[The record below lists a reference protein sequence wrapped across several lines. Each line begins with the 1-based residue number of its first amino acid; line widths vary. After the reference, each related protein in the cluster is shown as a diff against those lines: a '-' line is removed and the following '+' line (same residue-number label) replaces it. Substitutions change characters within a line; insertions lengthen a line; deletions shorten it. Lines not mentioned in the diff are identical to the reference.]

1 MWDSEADLEVRINRG
16 SQALSLLVK
25 ASGPVARVE
34 SSSVVSASG
43 RLQASR
49 ASSATSGDS
58 HPERLS
64 EPVANSRHSSVERAA
79 LATPSGDET
88 EEEVE
93 AQEAAVELE
102 RAEEAEDAAALVNDV
117 LEPGVS
123 KIFINANNFSFVET
137 RATKIPSSAESSV
150 REQFTTRIPFV
161 ETRRCIFQG

>member
-1 MWDSEADLEVRINRG
+1 MWDSEADLEVRLSRG

-58 HPERLS
+58 HPERPS
-64 EPVANSRHSSVERAA
+64 EAVANCRHSSVERAA

-93 AQEAAVELE
+93 APVELE
-102 RAEEAEDAAALVNDV
+102 RTEEAEDAAAMVNDV